1 MVKRLMTIF
10 ASIWSHFPESFPSKK
25 VEKKSAE
32 ASFPGNGILGVKVK
46 AKKDFSR
53 SKEDN
58 DDKVSKE
65 KRDQIWRNFTTLAKK
80 SLSIDQKLFKYLPK

>member
-10 ASIWSHFPESFPSKK
+10 ASIWSHFPESFPSKN

-32 ASFPGNGILGVKVK
+32 ASFPGNGTLGVKVK

-65 KRDQIWRNFTTLAKK
+65 KRDQIWRNFTTLSKK